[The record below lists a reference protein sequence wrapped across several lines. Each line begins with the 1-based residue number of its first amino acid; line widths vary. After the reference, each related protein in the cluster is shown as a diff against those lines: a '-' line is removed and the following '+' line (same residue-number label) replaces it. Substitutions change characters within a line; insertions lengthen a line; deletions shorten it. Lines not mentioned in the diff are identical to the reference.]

1 LNRDDPDAHEKG
13 SELMPDE
20 NAPETPSQPQAP
32 GKPSAAASPAAPPAA
47 ATPSTETPAAPA
59 AKAPAT
65 TPAPAAK
72 PPATPASA
80 PAAAASSAAAP
91 TATAVATE
99 PEAPAPPKVKPK
111 KATQRACD
119 EKDAKGKLC
128 CGHLKRWYDYPKEI
142 EALVGKQAE
151 IYRCE
156 FCQTIYKPDRSKMP
170 HSYTLRY

>member
-1 LNRDDPDAHEKG
+1 
-13 SELMPDE
+13 MPDE
-20 NAPETPSQPQAP
+20 NAPETPSQPQVPAT
-32 GKPSAAASPAAPPAA
+32 KPAASPAAAPPPAA
-47 ATPSTETPAAPA
+47 TSSTETPAAPV

-65 TPAPAAK
+65 TPTAK
-72 PPATPASA
+72 PPATPASDPAASA
-80 PAAAASSAAAP
+80 PAAVASAATAP

-99 PEAPAPPKVKPK
+99 PETPAPPKVKPK

-142 EALVGKQAE
+142 EELVGKHAE

>member
-1 LNRDDPDAHEKG
+1 LNRDNPDAHEKG
-13 SELMPDE
+13 SNLMPDE
-20 NAPETPSQPQAP
+20 NAPETPPRLEAP
-32 GKPSAAASPAAPPAA
+32 AKPSAAVPSAALPAA
-47 ATPSTETPAAPA
+47 AASSTETPAAPV

-72 PPATPASA
+72 PPAPAST
-80 PAAAASSAAAP
+80 AAAP
-91 TATAVATE
+91 AATAVATE

-111 KATQRACD
+111 RATQRACD

-142 EALVGKQAE
+142 EELVGTQAE